1 MTYIILS
8 AGKGVKLQPLTL
20 NHPKSLYKLDDN
32 TTILQRLVRMIRR
45 YDTTAEIV
53 VVVGYMY
60 KNIQCELVDDNVTFV
75 QNPFYSVTGSM
86 GSLWFAR
93 KYLQRENVAIIN
105 GDIVAGDALIKEVIC
120 QHTDYPYVLL
130 DSSRKDS
137 NKYNVQVQN
146 DMVCVMSK
154 NLTDYMG
161 NYASVAKLDAVSSRF
176 LLDQLNQMVNEEM
189 YGLFFEDALVQM
201 IFEKN
206 FELYYKDIKEY
217 EWTEVDNVD
226 DLLKAKLIHH
236 KFKSLLSR

>member
-20 NHPKSLYKLDDN
+20 NHPKSLYKLDDS

-45 YDTTAEIV
+45 YDAEAEIV

-60 KNIQCELVDDNVTFV
+60 KNIQRELEDDNVAFV

-93 KYLQRENVAIIN
+93 KYLQRENVTIIN
-105 GDIVAGDALIKEVIC
+105 GDVVASDNLLKDVIC
-120 QHTDYPYVLL
+120 QHTDYPHVLL

-154 NLTDYMG
+154 NLSDYMG
-161 NYASVAKLDAVSSRF
+161 NYASITKLDAVSSRF

-189 YGLFFEDALVQM
+189 YDLFYEDALVQM
-201 IFEKN
+201 IFANN
-206 FELYYKDIKEY
+206 FELYYKDIKKY
-217 EWTEVDNVD
+217 CWTEVDSVD
-226 DLLKAKLIHH
+226 DLLKAKEIHQQ
-236 KFKSLLSR
+236 SISQD